1 MTAPLISVIVPV
13 YNVAGHVAACL
24 DSLRGQSLADFE
36 VIVVDD
42 GSTDDSAARAR
53 AAAGD
58 DARFRFVAQQNRG
71 LSGARN
77 AGLDLARGAFIAF
90 VDSDD
95 RVAPDYLARL
105 HGALEDSGADWVACA
120 IRFCHPDGGSTT
132 HSAIH
137 GAPDLAGHPAPRRYS
152 LGDWREVI
160 RHFPSAWNKLYR
172 RSLIEGLRFDEGTW
186 FEDHAFYYRAACRTD
201 HLLHLPEPLYLQT
214 RGREGQIT
222 ATDSDQV
229 FEQLSVLETLRAIM
243 AGADKPGAEEGFER
257 IATRLMFER
266 STALRTPARRV
277 RFAAAC
283 RDFLARHGLRY
294 SPGWDADI
302 SAAWGRTI
310 AGALPL
316 SVIVPFGGGAEL
328 LADTLAS
335 LEAQLMPDF
344 ELLIVCDG
352 AARAGEAQRALRRAG
367 LAGQVLV
374 QPGQG
379 QGAGPARNHGLA
391 RARGELVV
399 FLDAGDRLM
408 PWALEHWA
416 DRMLRAEADFGLSQ
430 FRVGLGE
437 GHVHSGFHD
446 MRGQAADGP
455 ATGPL
460 RLGGAEAAVL
470 HAHPSAK
477 IFRRAFLREAGIG
490 FGAGAFPEWQVTL
503 RAALAAR
510 RAFYFATPGV
520 EVSEAPA
527 ARALWRAPIAAR
539 DLARALD
546 ALAADLGPE
555 RAAALPPGWRRRLWA
570 RAAWEKLSFANHPS
584 RRARLRFALGV
595 AWQARRRGIAR
606 ERGALDPYIDR
617 RTAWILGAVR
627 ARGTGG

>member
-1 MTAPLISVIVPV
+1 MPPPLISVIVPV
-13 YNVAGHVAACL
+13 YNVADHVAACL
-24 DSLRGQSLADFE
+24 ESLRGQSLADFE

-42 GSTDDSAARAR
+42 GSTDDSAERTR
-53 AAAGD
+53 EAAAGD
-58 DARFRFVAQQNRG
+58 GRFRFVAQENRG

-77 AGLDLARGAFIAF
+77 TGLDLARGAFIAF

-105 HGALEDSGADWVACA
+105 HGALEESGADWVACA

-137 GAPDLAGHPAPRRYS
+137 GAPDLAGHPAPRRYP
-152 LGDWREVI
+152 LTDWREVI

-186 FEDHAFYYRAACRTD
+186 FEDHAFYYRGACRTD

-229 FEQLSVLETLRAIM
+229 FEQLAVLETLRAIM
-243 AGADKPGAEEGFER
+243 EGADKAAAGEGFER

-266 STALRTPARRV
+266 STALRDRARRA

-283 RDFLARHGLRY
+283 RDFLTHHGLRY

-302 SAAWGRTI
+302 AAGWGRVI

-328 LADTLAS
+328 LAGTLAA

-344 ELLIVCDG
+344 ELLVVCDDADR
-352 AARAGEAQRALRRAG
+352 AAEARQALAATG
-367 LAGQVLV
+367 LEGQVLV
-374 QPGQG
+374 QPG

-391 RARGELVV
+391 AARGEMVV

-408 PWALEHWA
+408 PWALVHWT
-416 DRMLRAEADFGLSQ
+416 DRMLRAGADFGLSQ
-430 FRVGLGE
+430 FRVGLDE

-446 MRGQAADGP
+446 MRGRQADSLE
-455 ATGPL
+455 TGPVAL
-460 RLGGAEAAVL
+460 TGAEALTL

-477 IFRRAFLREAGIG
+477 IFRRAFLREAKIG
-490 FGAGAFPEWQVTL
+490 FGDGAFADWQVTL
-503 RAALAAR
+503 RAALGAR
-510 RAFYFATPGV
+510 SALYFATPGV

-527 ARALWRAPIAAR
+527 ARTLWRAALPAR
-539 DLARALD
+539 ELGRAMD
-546 ALAADLGPE
+546 ALAASLSAAE
-555 RAAALPPGWRRRLWA
+555 TAALPLGWRRWLWA
-570 RAAWEKLSFANHPS
+570 RAAWEKLNFADYPS
-584 RRARLRFALGV
+584 RAARLHFALRV
-595 AWQARRRGIAR
+595 AWLARRRGLAR
-606 ERGALDPYIDR
+606 ECGALDPYVGTR
-617 RTAWILGAVR
+617 VARLLG
-627 ARGTGG
+627 RGRGPDG